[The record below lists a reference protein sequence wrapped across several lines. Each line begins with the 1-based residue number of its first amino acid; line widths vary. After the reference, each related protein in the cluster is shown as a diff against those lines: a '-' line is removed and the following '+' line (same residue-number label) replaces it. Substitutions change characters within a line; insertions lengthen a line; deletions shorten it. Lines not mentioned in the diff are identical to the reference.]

1 MKNVRNESGITLI
14 ELLAALVIGTMVI
27 GLITSLLLS
36 TFTQADVTGNHAG
49 LRQEANIILSD
60 IRTEYSDPTN
70 DFVLAFDTDNL
81 QLLLGNDPDAAP
93 EDMPEVA
100 DDGFEFEKLL
110 IYQITPDE
118 VEENR
123 LEFENG
129 TLNNNNSITFSTPAA
144 NRLYVNFILKDENG
158 LTFEVDTMV
167 SRLGDYEDYQIEDDE
182 EPEEYDV
189 LRDVFIVVNELTPDD
204 FDFEPDGERYISDD
218 DMQLSSFDY
227 RLPIWYAHRNYDEEP
242 DNDPDQ
248 TSFVYTNGPVQ
259 VTDNTYPDVVIVTRE
274 DVTITEATVSGFIF
288 APEGQVTISNSDFEG
303 TIIADRLEINGVSDV
318 KFSDAFIGN
327 LIDSEDDIPFEYESD
342 QE

>member
-1 MKNVRNESGITLI
+1 MKNVRNQSGITLI

-70 DFVLAFDTDNL
+70 DFVLAFDADNL
-81 QLLLGNDPDAAP
+81 QLLLDNDPDAAP
-93 EDMPEVA
+93 EVMSEVA
-100 DDGFEFEKLL
+100 DDGFTFEKLL
-110 IYQITPDE
+110 IYQKTPEDD
-118 VEENR
+118 EENH
-123 LEFENG
+123 LEFDNG
-129 TLNNNNSITFSTPAA
+129 SLNNNNSITFSTPAA

-167 SRLGDYEDYQIEDDE
+167 SRLGDYEDYQIEDDD
-182 EPEEYDV
+182 EPGEFDV
-189 LRDVFIVVNELTPDD
+189 LRDVFIVVNELEPDEY
-204 FDFEPDGERYISDD
+204 DFEPEGERYIADD

-227 RLPIWYAHRNYDEEP
+227 RLPIWYAHRNYDDEA

-248 TSFVYTNGPVQ
+248 TSFVYTNGSVQ
-259 VTDNTYPDVVIVTRE
+259 MSNNAYPDVVIVTKE
-274 DVTITEATVSGFIF
+274 DVTITDATVNGFIF
-288 APEGQVTISNSDFEG
+288 APDGQVTIANSDFEG
-303 TIIADRLEINGVSDV
+303 SIIADRLEINGDSDV
-318 KFSDAFIGN
+318 TFSDEFIGK